1 MLLPDLDDSPA
12 ELLHFDA
19 EGLVLLVQEH
29 QAGDQ
34 QGDRGDDES
43 DGVGLERRVQ
53 AVLDQGEALDPADDR
68 GDDGEARVRG
78 GSDAHAD
85 GEGLHLILVL
95 LDPGD
100 GASDGVGQPP
110 HQLRDGRL
118 DVVDEVLDRADD
130 GGLKVACGTLDGLG
144 GSGGRDRRLVRAEL
158 EDRGVELVSRDLP
171 LLHRVPEVTGIGA
184 HIEQGLLDLPR
195 STRNSVGKLIKIF
208 RRQLSLPG
216 GLSHNH
222 SDGLESVRI
231 SACDSI

>member
-1 MLLPDLDDSPA
+1 MLLPDLDDGPA
-12 ELLHFDA
+12 ELLHFEA

-78 GSDAHAD
+78 DGDAHAD

-100 GASDGVGQPP
+100 GSADGIGQPP
-110 HQLRDGRL
+110 HQTGDGRL

-130 GGLKVACGTLDGLG
+130 GGLEVACGALDRFG
-144 GSGGRDRRLVRAEL
+144 GPGGRDRRLVGAEL

-171 LLHRVPEVTGIGA
+171 FLHRVPEVAGVGA
-184 HIEQGLLDLPR
+184 HIEQGLLDFSR
-195 STRNSVGKLIKIF
+195 STRNSIGKLIKIF

-216 GLSHNH
+216 GLGHDH